1 MHKWTRI
8 ALRCKRKSSQ
18 LDKNLTVA
26 TFTALVTLQ
35 ISHVTPS
42 W

>member
-1 MHKWTRI
+1 MMQI
-8 ALRCKRKSSQ
+8 RKSSQ

-26 TFTALVTLQ
+26 TLAALLTLQ